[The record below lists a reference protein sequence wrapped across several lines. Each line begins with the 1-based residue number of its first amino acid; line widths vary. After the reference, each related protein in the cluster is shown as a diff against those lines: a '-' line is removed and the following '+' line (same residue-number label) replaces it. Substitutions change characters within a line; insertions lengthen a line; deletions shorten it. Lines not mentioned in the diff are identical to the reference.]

1 MVGFDAFSSL
11 LLFARI
17 VYVNIRQHL
26 DCSCSSIFSIFPN
39 YCEFFFILVFF
50 YCCCCWCW
58 CCSYSVMK
66 MHTIQ
71 LSLSLGRSWSLLFC
85 LQFIWTEWKRF
96 SVIFEVKWCDIL
108 LMPSVVACS
117 ILSRGNNSF
126 VKTMNTHIL
135 NYLAIVVVYCRKV
148 NFHPLVI
155 CDTSSLNRLVVSL
168 YFSYT
173 VAAAVVVARSH

>member
-1 MVGFDAFSSL
+1 M
-11 LLFARI
+11 
-17 VYVNIRQHL
+17 
-26 DCSCSSIFSIFPN
+26 
-39 YCEFFFILVFF
+39 
-50 YCCCCWCW
+50 
-58 CCSYSVMK
+58 
-66 MHTIQ
+66 
-71 LSLSLGRSWSLLFC
+71 
-85 LQFIWTEWKRF
+85 
-96 SVIFEVKWCDIL
+96 KWCDIL

-168 YFSYT
+168 YFSYCCCCCCCCAIALT
-173 VAAAVVVARSH
+173 TIADYVDCLCNAVNYWFKAQRGELREIERAEELERGKETRERLGVHYTCFKCVTWVNAIEKLSIEHTRVNSLRKVWQQLKHVRNPSKS

>member
-1 MVGFDAFSSL
+1 M
-11 LLFARI
+11 
-17 VYVNIRQHL
+17 
-26 DCSCSSIFSIFPN
+26 
-39 YCEFFFILVFF
+39 
-50 YCCCCWCW
+50 
-58 CCSYSVMK
+58 
-66 MHTIQ
+66 
-71 LSLSLGRSWSLLFC
+71 
-85 LQFIWTEWKRF
+85 
-96 SVIFEVKWCDIL
+96 IFEVKWCDIL